1 MHPEKAKII
10 NLDTKNKEDE
20 IECRFNPTLYTFD
33 KKNDWKN
40 DQKTGKNMP
49 QITFGGGSPA
59 TLTLELLFDTYSDA
73 KPDTKPEDVRKKYTD
88 KLWKLMMVE
97 PKTKVKKTDKGRPP
111 RVKFIWGKTWSFEGV
126 ITSLSQKFTLF
137 MEDGIPV
144 RATVN
149 VTFQQSK
156 DEAALAK
163 QNPTSGGLGGERVWT
178 VTEGDTLGWI
188 AYKEYGDTSLWRL
201 IAEANRLRSVRRLTP
216 GTVLAIPNG

>member
-1 MHPEKAKII
+1 MLGIILSQNGRSERLQLGADMPVIELFSKRDKPLVSADDLHRLAAALPPEYRVAVY
-10 NLDTKNKEDE
+10 LGGALGLRQAEV
-20 IECRFNPTLYTFD
+20 
-33 KKNDWKN
+33 
-40 DQKTGKNMP
+40 
-49 QITFGGGSPA
+49 FGLRVGSIDFLRG
-59 TLTLELLFDTYSDA
+59 TLT
-73 KPDTKPEDVRKKYTD
+73 
-88 KLWKLMMVE
+88 
-97 PKTKVKKTDKGRPP
+97 
-111 RVKFIWGKTWSFEGV
+111 
-126 ITSLSQKFTLF
+126 
-137 MEDGIPV
+137 V

-216 GTVLAIPNG
+216 GTVLVIPNG